1 MAVDVN
7 LERIREPGLHAEVE
21 QAKVGVE
28 EVVVEDALRT
38 PGEDQ
43 ARSPVAIAELDRAAG
58 FLAAQHTDQSLA
70 EAALA
75 DDLLDQVFLAVLALQ
90 VVVGGLVLRGELFAV
105 RDEDFGLLFQEIQEV
120 GAAQAEG
127 AVHKTVEVGFT
138 EKGQMAFEDHAIKAR
153 EGGDKGSGKLGEKG
167 IRCLHGVRLQR
178 VWVSNTTLP
187 AERRLCFV

>member
-1 MAVDVN
+1 
-7 LERIREPGLHAEVE
+7 
-21 QAKVGVE
+21 
-28 EVVVEDALRT
+28 
-38 PGEDQ
+38 
-43 ARSPVAIAELDRAAG
+43 
-58 FLAAQHTDQSLA
+58 
-70 EAALA
+70 A
-75 DDLLDQVFLAVLALQ
+75 DGLLDQVFLAVLALQ
-90 VVVGGLVLRGELFAV
+90 VVVGGLELRGALFAV

-187 AERRLCFV
+187 AERRLCFVRFSCGYAALGLWDQTRAVEGHGGTAAAWHAGGS